1 MQRKSIEIWVGIF
14 MLVGIAAIVMLA
26 VQVSTAGTGASK
38 SYRLE
43 ARFDNIGGLNVKAP
57 VMIGGVRVG
66 RVGAIWIDKK
76 DYVAVVGLDIDQ
88 QYDTL
93 TVDTGASILTSGLL
107 GAQFVGL
114 SPGFSDIYLEQGDTL
129 ELTQSAIQLES
140 LISQFMFS
148 QGQEQGQDQVKDL
161 EKDSVK

>member
-26 VQVSTAGTGASK
+26 VQVSAAGTGTGK
-38 SYRLE
+38 SYRVE
-43 ARFDNIGGLNVKAP
+43 ARFDNVGGLNVKAP

-66 RVGAIWIDKK
+66 RVGGIWIDKE

-93 TVDTGASILTSGLL
+93 AVDTGASILTSGLL

-148 QGQEQGQDQVKDL
+148 QGQDQGQEPEKNNSKDQ
-161 EKDSVK
+161 

>member
-1 MQRKSIEIWVGIF
+1 M
-14 MLVGIAAIVMLA
+14 
-26 VQVSTAGTGASK
+26 
-38 SYRLE
+38 
-43 ARFDNIGGLNVKAP
+43 
-57 VMIGGVRVG
+57 G
-66 RVGAIWIDKK
+66 RVGGIWIDKE

-93 TVDTGASILTSGLL
+93 AVDTGASILTSGLL

-148 QGQEQGQDQVKDL
+148 QGQDPAKDPAKNPAKNNSKEQ
-161 EKDSVK
+161 